1 MIPVHIK
8 ITSVN
13 FPLKIRTFW
22 SAIIYF
28 VTTFLLKCWSII
40 QIECIITALGVDRFS
55 NKFAYCCVL
64 VWRHYRNES
73 GFETHILTNNMTILY
88 QNDLFCLQNSSP
100 CCCHGNGSAITNF
113 ILSFGVMFPLSE
125 KVYFIKIDQY
135 KPKLWI
141 FEHSIPFQQIFTF
154 SH

>member
-88 QNDLFCLQNSSP
+88 QNDLFLFTKFKPLLLPWKRFRHYKFISIIWRDVSPFWKSLFYQNRP
-100 CCCHGNGSAITNF
+100 I
-113 ILSFGVMFPLSE
+113 
-125 KVYFIKIDQY
+125 
-135 KPKLWI
+135 
-141 FEHSIPFQQIFTF
+141 
-154 SH
+154 